1 VRAAV
6 CQRPSKWRQ
15 DVKVKVLAVNG
26 DRRVEV
32 KAVVLCSDNVKEGI
46 QVFWGLEVRK
56 I

>member
-1 VRAAV
+1 M

-46 QVFWGLEVRK
+46 QVFGAWR
-56 I
+56 